1 MRLSSTQNSWRCAT
15 NRIRC
20 PSGSHTGQLPQ
31 SSTFSYRFVAS
42 EYTAIPWLVA
52 TVTDLVIGGW
62 LIDYLIRRGNDETL
76 VRKTVLVTGMLLGLA
91 VFGAAFT
98 ARPALAIV
106 WISIALAGLGA
117 AAPVGWSIP
126 SLIAPKGGAAT
137 VGGIMN
143 FVNNLMGAVAPIV
156 TGFIVGI
163 TGSFNGAFLVAGVA
177 LLIGIFAYL
186 VLLGRIEPIP
196 DLAGPPDIPA
206 ISGSSVS

>member
-1 MRLSSTQNSWRCAT
+1 
-15 NRIRC
+15 
-20 PSGSHTGQLPQ
+20 
-31 SSTFSYRFVAS
+31 
-42 EYTAIPWLVA
+42 
-52 TVTDLVIGGW
+52 
-62 LIDYLIRRGNDETL
+62 
-76 VRKTVLVTGMLLGLA
+76 
-91 VFGAAFT
+91 
-98 ARPALAIV
+98 
-106 WISIALAGLGA
+106 
-117 AAPVGWSIP
+117 
-126 SLIAPKGGAAT
+126 
-137 VGGIMN
+137 MN